1 MSEKYTEYLIYLMK
15 KTTDE
20 NTSLNLE
27 ELRYFNVLEI
37 LEMENEII
45 LNDISSSLE
54 ENDLNNPN
62 YNEDDLNDPNL
73 EAELDLNINEETQEQ
88 KQKEKSK
95 LDISNTNEIQIVE
108 NDGKSFLISFKVYK
122 YELN

>member
-15 KTTDE
+15 KTKDE
-20 NTSLNLE
+20 NIVLNLE

-37 LEMENEII
+37 LEIENDNI

-62 YNEDDLNDPNL
+62 QNNEDLSDSGL
-73 EAELDLNINEETQEQ
+73 ERELDLNINEEDDEM
-88 KQKEKSK
+88 KRKEKNNNNN
-95 LDISNTNEIQIVE
+95 SNANEINVSNQGNCLYYKFSKI
-108 NDGKSFLISFKVYK
+108 KISII
-122 YELN
+122 L